1 MKFTTSTTLATV
13 SLFFAMMPVTA
24 RERRAMKTEAEIR
37 THMESLAK
45 IGPVDWKGG
54 SDRGISDSYFR
65 WVVVQSLVAVL
76 RWVLND
82 DPPEGAA
89 KR

>member
-1 MKFTTSTTLATV
+1 
-13 SLFFAMMPVTA
+13 
-24 RERRAMKTEAEIR
+24 MKTEAEIR
-37 THMESLAK
+37 THMESLEK
-45 IGPVDWKGG
+45 IGPVDR
-54 SDRGISDSYFR
+54 SISDSYFR
-65 WVVVQSLVAVL
+65 WIAMQGVVAVL

>member
-1 MKFTTSTTLATV
+1 
-13 SLFFAMMPVTA
+13 
-24 RERRAMKTEAEIR
+24 MKTEAEIR
-37 THMESLAK
+37 KHMESLEK
-45 IGPVDWKGG
+45 IGPVDYDGVVK
-54 SDRGISDSYFR
+54 GISDSYFR
-65 WVVVQSLVAVL
+65 WVAVQSLVAVL